1 MKLLAS
7 WPWITPK
14 KAVPAIIA
22 VLLVLFTY
30 HTLSTTDI
38 LQPPRFSSSPTKTSR
53 VHYLIPASQ
62 PSLNLCANIISG
74 LANRY
79 PIASIL
85 GYNGKDQFDAK
96 AGHIAKLYSIQRYL
110 HGPAGKHED
119 DLVIVIDGH
128 DVLAQLPVEVIIER
142 YFEIM
147 GRHNKIL
154 ADRFGLNI
162 DEAGRKNIRQSV
174 LFGADKACFPRL
186 RDEPQCWA
194 VPDSFLP
201 HNVFGKYTQDRS
213 MRYVDP
219 KYLNSGTV
227 IGPLGDLRQVIDAA
241 LLLIEN
247 TWNATF
253 KYRNSDQ
260 YYLGKLYA
268 RQEVHRTEIMTG
280 IVPRTKDSRILPPES
295 DFGTSQMDL
304 HIAVDYESAFT
315 ATQCANVEWMR
326 NIAFSSPDHKSI
338 IKKNNPKKQHPF
350 KPFTIQMPG
359 NVVTALTRLYE
370 GLDYNEPASRWI
382 RKVKL
387 GTNIATGYIYPFY
400 HGTCKKSN
408 FIQRYEELWIYP
420 HAKGLLEAAAKAK
433 GSLTQQMV
441 DRRRWIAARDA
452 PEGRLGGVFTDDTDA
467 FVSLEAFCGGYLG
480 HLAPE
485 LAS

>member
-1 MKLLAS
+1 MSPFCWFTLHTTVLARLYVILSLCYVKL
-7 WPWITPK
+7 T
-14 KAVPAIIA
+14 
-22 VLLVLFTY
+22 
-30 HTLSTTDI
+30 TLQDI
-38 LQPPRFSSSPTKTSR
+38 LQPPRFSSSATKTSR
-53 VHYLIPASQ
+53 VHYLIPASE
-62 PSLNLCANIISG
+62 PSLNLCANVISG

-79 PIASIL
+79 PIPSIL

-110 HGPAGKHED
+110 HGPAGKHEN
-119 DLVIVIDGH
+119 DLVIVVDGH

-147 GRHNKIL
+147 GRHNKVL
-154 ADRFGLNI
+154 ADRFGLNV
-162 DEAGRKNIRQSV
+162 DDAGRKNLRQSV

-186 RDEPQCWA
+186 RNEPQCWA

-201 HNVFGKYTQDRS
+201 HNVYGKYTQDRS
-213 MRYVDP
+213 MRYADP
-219 KYLNSGTV
+219 RYLNSGTV
-227 IGPLGDLRQVIDAA
+227 IGPLGDLRQVVDAA

-247 TWNATF
+247 TWNATC

-268 RQEVHRTEIMTG
+268 RQEVHHTEIITAS
-280 IVPRTKDSRILPPES
+280 VLRTKGSRMLPLEI
-295 DFGTSQMDL
+295 DFGNRRMDL

-326 NIAFSSPDHKSI
+326 NIAFSTPDHKSI

-350 KPFTIQMPG
+350 KPFTVQMPG

-370 GLDYNEPASRWI
+370 ALYYDQPASKWI

-408 FIQRYEELWIYP
+408 FIQRYKDLWIYP
-420 HAKGLLEAAAKAK
+420 YAKGLLEAAAQAK
-433 GSLTQQMV
+433 GSLTPRMV
-441 DRRRWIAARDA
+441 DGRWWIAARDY
-452 PEGRLGGVFTDDTDA
+452 PEGQLGGVFTDDKDT
-467 FVSLEAFCGGYLG
+467 FVSLEAFCGRHLNYLI
-480 HLAPE
+480 PE